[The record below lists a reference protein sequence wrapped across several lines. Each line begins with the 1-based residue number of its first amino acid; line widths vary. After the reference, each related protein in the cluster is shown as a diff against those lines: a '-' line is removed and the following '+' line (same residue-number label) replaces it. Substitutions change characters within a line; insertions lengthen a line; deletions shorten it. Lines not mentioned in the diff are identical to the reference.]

1 MINGNNM
8 IRKEK
13 ERVNVEQAL
22 NTNANMYTVI
32 LEAAV
37 RARKIKFERDKKD
50 VKDEKLNFYPYKPIS
65 QALQDIIDEH
75 IDD

>member
-1 MINGNNM
+1 M